1 MQRTIKFRG
10 KRIDNGEWVYGSLI
24 NNAFFKDADKSA
36 CCYILDTDKLEY
48 DCWEDIA
55 EYIDEFEV
63 IPETIGQYTGLKDS
77 KENEIWEDDIISD
90 GERRWHITWQ
100 HLNARFGYIYK
111 SKSNGDTFDGRLP
124 AHTGIQEYLMK
135 KVIVIGNI
143 HDNKELLTTK

>member
-1 MQRTIKFRG
+1 MREIKFRG
-10 KRIDNGEWVYGSLI
+10 KRRDNGEWAYGLPGYGSGGEIEKISGWMGEEDNPL
-24 NNAFFKDADKSA
+24 
-36 CCYILDTDKLEY
+36 Y
-48 DCWEDIA
+48 DEI
-55 EYIDEFEV
+55 EV
-63 IPETIGQYTGLKDS
+63 IPETIGEYTGLKDS

-124 AHTGIQEYLMK
+124 AQTGIQEYLMK

-143 HDNKELLTTK
+143 HDNKELLNPQQ